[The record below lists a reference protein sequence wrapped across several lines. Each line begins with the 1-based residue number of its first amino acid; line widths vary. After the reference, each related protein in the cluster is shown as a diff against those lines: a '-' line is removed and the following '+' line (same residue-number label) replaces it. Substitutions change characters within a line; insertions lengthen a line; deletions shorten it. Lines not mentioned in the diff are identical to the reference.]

1 MRASKITWMSQVE
14 RKTDAEMKEYMG
26 YKDVRNLHIYIKVD
40 KQKQLAELLEF
51 EKKKHDERTK

>member
-14 RKTDAEMKEYMG
+14 RRSDADMKEYMG

-40 KQKQLAELLEF
+40 KKKQLDELLEL
-51 EKKKHDERTK
+51 EIKKHDERTK

>member
-1 MRASKITWMSQVE
+1 MSQVE
-14 RKTDAEMKEYMG
+14 RRSDADMKEYMG

-40 KQKQLAELLEF
+40 KKKQLDELLEL

>member
-14 RKTDAEMKEYMG
+14 RKTDAEMKEYVG

-40 KQKQLAELLEF
+40 QEKQLNKLIEE
-51 EKKKHDERTK
+51 EQHKHAERTK

>member
-40 KQKQLAELLEF
+40 KKKQLDELLEL
-51 EKKKHDERTK
+51 EIKKHDERTK